1 MIFKDYGADAQSR
14 LTLRAKSIEI
24 KDGGEMWIG
33 SRTCRYQGLADVVLY
48 GNRADMD
55 NHDMVG
61 RKYLW
66 TGSGGTL
73 EMHGKD
79 KKSWTKLNE
88 HLFKDSVAVEKL
100 SWYQTRWQDTYM
112 GNRLVVHV
120 LRFGF
125 NLMSRKLRVGII
137 FGHQAVYHSVNL
149 QIESMLKSRR

>member
-1 MIFKDYGADAQSR
+1 
-14 LTLRAKSIEI
+14 
-24 KDGGEMWIG
+24 MWIG

-112 GNRLVVHV
+112 GNRFVVHV
-120 LRFGF
+120 LRLGSNSGSCLTY
-125 NLMSRKLRVGII
+125 NLSQQNKYAVTALPVPKMNEKKRK
-137 FGHQAVYHSVNL
+137 
-149 QIESMLKSRR
+149 

>member
-1 MIFKDYGADAQSR
+1 MSKAKSETEFLPTSISLKTPLLHHNKVDNLVIENGGKLIFKDYGADTQTR

-48 GNRADMD
+48 GNRSDMD

-112 GNRLVVHV
+112 GNRFVVHV
-120 LRFGF
+120 LR
-125 NLMSRKLRVGII
+125 
-137 FGHQAVYHSVNL
+137 
-149 QIESMLKSRR
+149 

>member
-1 MIFKDYGADAQSR
+1 
-14 LTLRAKSIEI
+14 
-24 KDGGEMWIG
+24 MWIG

-112 GNRLVVHV
+112 GNRFVVHV
-120 LRFGF
+120 LRLGLNPISESF
-125 NLMSRKLRVGII
+125 LLITQHKLENI
-137 FGHQAVYHSVNL
+137 N
-149 QIESMLKSRR
+149 